1 MKTAPEVMTLSDLR
15 KYLRT
20 NHYQAKKLVEDGD
33 IPGNQVNERGD
44 WRVLKSNVDEWLRN
58 KRKKASA

>member
-1 MKTAPEVMTLSDLR
+1 MKFVAPEVMTLSDLR

-20 NHYQAKKLVEDGD
+20 NHYRVKKLLEEGT

-44 WRVLKSNVDEWLRN
+44 WRVLKVDVDDWLRN
-58 KRKKASA
+58 KRKQV

>member
-1 MKTAPEVMTLSDLR
+1 MKQTHDVMTLSDLR

-20 NHYQAKKLVEDGD
+20 NHYQAKKLVEDGI

-44 WRVLKSNVDEWLRN
+44 WRVLKVDVDEWLRN
-58 KRKKASA
+58 KRKKAV

>member
-1 MKTAPEVMTLSDLR
+1 MTLSDLR

-20 NHYQAKKLVEDGD
+20 NHYQAKKLVEDGI

-44 WRVLKSNVDEWLRN
+44 WRVLKVDVDEWLRN
-58 KRKKASA
+58 KRKKAV